1 MRKKRKNR
9 FCCLLCFG
17 LCFLLLAGCENE
29 EGMTLE
35 STNKTTDIVISD
47 TDSERSEA
55 EKENGNPPTDSVVT
69 AGTEEYRGFLL
80 DNVLHTET
88 DGDIHYNIYIPE
100 SYDGSRAYA
109 LYLTL
114 PGYEGLYFQGVG
126 VNIESEEFAFEAQK
140 YIEDMIIA
148 APQLHDWGETSADQT
163 IALTEYLINSYN
175 IDTSR
180 VYVNGFSGGGET
192 MSLVVGKRPD
202 LFTVYLHIS
211 SKWDGAYE
219 PVAESG
225 LPVYLVIGEND
236 EYYGSAPTKDAYETL
251 HSLYEMQGLSE
262 EEIDR
267 LLVLD
272 IKEHSYFSDRG
283 MDNEHAGGGLFA
295 SDAEIMGWLF
305 SHVK

>member
-1 MRKKRKNR
+1 
-9 FCCLLCFG
+9 
-17 LCFLLLAGCENE
+17 
-29 EGMTLE
+29 
-35 STNKTTDIVISD
+35 
-47 TDSERSEA
+47 
-55 EKENGNPPTDSVVT
+55 
-69 AGTEEYRGFLL
+69 
-80 DNVLHTET
+80 
-88 DGDIHYNIYIPE
+88 
-100 SYDGSRAYA
+100 
-109 LYLTL
+109 
-114 PGYEGLYFQGVG
+114 
-126 VNIESEEFAFEAQK
+126 
-140 YIEDMIIA
+140 
-148 APQLHDWGETSADQT
+148 
-163 IALTEYLINSYN
+163 
-175 IDTSR
+175 
-180 VYVNGFSGGGET
+180 

-202 LFTVYLHIS
+202 LFTAYLHVS

-251 HSLYEMQGLSE
+251 HSLYEMQGQSE